1 MWMNFYQ
8 TRKNKNDMDLNK
20 LSQEA
25 FETAKAHGWHD
36 EELPDETYLILI
48 ITEIAEAVQADRK
61 NRHADIA
68 RFKEC
73 MTAIERTGDD
83 WFMTAFAEHIDGT
96 VECEFADVV
105 IRILDFS
112 ELRHF
117 GFDSVNKRMRRTY
130 ERYKGNGWD
139 AGYTLPMFCYTLIS
153 NIYDWRKPMEYNLSL
168 VLERLLVYC
177 KLEGIDIDFFVEQK
191 MRYNKL
197 REFKHG
203 NKKY

>member
-1 MWMNFYQ
+1 
-8 TRKNKNDMDLNK
+8 MDFEK
-20 LSQEA
+20 LKQEA

-36 EELPDETYLILI
+36 EELPDETYLMLI

-61 NRHADIA
+61 DRHADVA

-96 VECEFADVV
+96 VECELANTV

-112 ELRHF
+112 EVKGF
-117 GFDSVNKRMRRTY
+117 GFDSVNTRARRA
-130 ERYKGNGWD
+130 YKWYRGNGWD
-139 AGYTLPMFCYTLIS
+139 IGYTFPMFCYALIS
-153 NIYDWRKPMEYNLSL
+153 NIYDWRKPLEGDLSL

-177 KLEGIDIDFFVEQK
+177 KLNSIDIDFFVEQK
-191 MRYNKL
+191 MKYNKL
-197 REFKHG
+197 RPFRHG